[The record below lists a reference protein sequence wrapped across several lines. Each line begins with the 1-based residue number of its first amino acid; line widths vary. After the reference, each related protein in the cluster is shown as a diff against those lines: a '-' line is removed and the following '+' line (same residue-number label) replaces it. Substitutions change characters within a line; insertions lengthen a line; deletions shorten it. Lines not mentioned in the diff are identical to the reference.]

1 MAGQWTISEEQIKQM
16 AQEAAERRLEGFRA
30 KCDSLDMLGKK
41 MGEKA
46 NLSPT
51 IAKNMTLLADDI
63 FISRNVNAK
72 LLEIASAENVEEAI
86 RKGLKESKKRRV
98 HWENRLAIAGC
109 DCRVRGDMTRGSIGE
124 IHRASVEIRLEREVE
139 HELELLLAP
148 IKWGM
153 IDIQWGKTND

>member
-1 MAGQWTISEEQIKQM
+1 MAAKWTISEEQIKQM

-41 MGEKA
+41 IGGKA

-63 FISRNVNAK
+63 YISQQLNAK
-72 LLEIASAENVEEAI
+72 LLEIASAENVEEVI

-98 HWENRLAIAGC
+98 HWESRLAIAGC
-109 DCRVRGDMTRGSIGE
+109 DCRVRGDMTKESVSE
-124 IHRASVEIRLEREVE
+124 IHRASTEIRLEREIE

-148 IKWGM
+148 IKWGL
-153 IDIQWGKTND
+153 TND

>member
-1 MAGQWTISEEQIKQM
+1 MATKWTISEEQIKQM
-16 AQEAAERRLEGFRA
+16 AQETAERRLEGFRA

-41 MGEKA
+41 IGGKA

-63 FISRNVNAK
+63 FVTRQLNAK

-86 RKGLKESKKRRV
+86 RKGLKESEKRRR
-98 HWENRLAIAGC
+98 HWESRLAIAGC
-109 DCRVRGDMTRGSIGE
+109 DCRVRGDMTKGSVSE
-124 IHRASVEIRLEREVE
+124 IHRASVEIRLEREIE

-153 IDIQWGKTND
+153 TND

>member
-1 MAGQWTISEEQIKQM
+1 MAAKWTISEEQIKQM

-41 MGEKA
+41 IGGKS

-63 FISRNVNAK
+63 FITRNVNAK
-72 LLEIASAENVEEAI
+72 LLEIASAENVEEVI

-98 HWENRLAIAGC
+98 HWESRLAIAGC
-109 DCRVRGDMTRGSIGE
+109 DCRVRGDMAKGSVSE
-124 IHRASVEIRLEREVE
+124 IHRASTEIRLEREIE

-148 IKWGM
+148 IKWGL
-153 IDIQWGKTND
+153 TND

>member
-1 MAGQWTISEEQIKQM
+1 MAAKWTISEEQIKQM
-16 AQEAAERRLEGFRA
+16 AQEAAGRQLEGFWA
-30 KCDSLDMLGKK
+30 KCDSFDSLDMLGKK

-63 FISRNVNAK
+63 YISRQLNAK

-86 RKGLKESKKRRV
+86 EKGLKESKKRRM
-98 HWENRLAIAGC
+98 HWESRLAIAGC
-109 DCRVRGDMTRGSIGE
+109 DCRVRGDMTKGSVSE
-124 IHRASVEIRLEREVE
+124 IHRASTEIRLEREAE

-148 IKWGM
+148 IKWGL
-153 IDIQWGKTND
+153 TND

>member
-1 MAGQWTISEEQIKQM
+1 MAAKWTISEEQIKRM

-30 KCDSLDMLGKK
+30 KCDGLDMLGKK
-41 MGEKA
+41 MDKRA
-46 NLSPT
+46 NLAPT

-63 FISRNVNAK
+63 FITRNVNAK

-86 RKGLKESKKRRV
+86 EKGLKESKKRRV
-98 HWENRLAIAGC
+98 HWESRLAIAGC
-109 DCRVRGDMTRGSIGE
+109 DCRVRGDMTKGSVSE
-124 IHRASVEIRLEREVE
+124 IHRASTEIRLEREIE

-153 IDIQWGKTND
+153 TND